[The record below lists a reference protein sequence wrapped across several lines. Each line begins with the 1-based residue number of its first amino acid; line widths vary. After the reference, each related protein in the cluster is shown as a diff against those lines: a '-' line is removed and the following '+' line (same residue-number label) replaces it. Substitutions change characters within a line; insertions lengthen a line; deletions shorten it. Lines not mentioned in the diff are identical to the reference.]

1 MSVGAIVTLALGLA
15 MDAAAVSAARG
26 LATPRLR
33 WGHAAKVALYFGG
46 FQAGMPLLG
55 WLLGAQLGAL
65 VSTFGHWIAFG
76 LLGAIG
82 GKMLWESRDT
92 ADDHEPSSAQDESAL
107 YGGRVM
113 TVLAIATSIDA
124 LAVGVMLPVLNAPVA
139 FSVVTIGVVTALA
152 SVAGLHLGRRFGAL
166 FGRRLDALGG
176 LVLIG
181 LGTKI
186 LIEHVLESS

>member
-1 MSVGAIVTLALGLA
+1 MSVGGIVMLALGLA

-33 WGHAAKVALYFGG
+33 WDHAAKVALYFGG

-55 WLLGAQLGAL
+55 WLLGVQLGAL
-65 VSTFGHWIAFG
+65 VSSFDHWIAFG

-82 GKMLWESRDT
+82 GKMLWESRGD
-92 ADDHEPSSAQDESAL
+92 ADDELAPARDETAL
-107 YGGRVM
+107 YGWRVM

-124 LAVGVMLPVLNAPVA
+124 LAVGVMLPVLNAPIALSVA
-139 FSVVTIGVVTALA
+139 TIGVVTALA

-166 FGRRLDALGG
+166 FGRRVDALGG

-186 LIEHVLESS
+186 LVEHWLESP